1 MSEAG
6 SGSYCGNCGAQV
18 RSGTVFCA
26 SCGQRVAESESR
38 ERPARSGSAPR
49 HSGER
54 GFFRSLFDLSFSEF
68 VTMRLIKVI
77 YIIGIVFISLLA
89 LVSILG
95 IAASVVG
102 NLIFVSQGLGGAGTL
117 FASLIFGFLGLVL
130 SLLFWLFLMIA
141 LRVSLELTAVL
152 FRIADHTR
160 DISSASRE
168 TPESGPAARE
178 TGDGR

>member
-6 SGSYCGNCGAQV
+6 SGSYCGNCGTQV
-18 RSGTVFCA
+18 RPGTVFCA
-26 SCGQRVAESESR
+26 SCGRRVAESESR
-38 ERPARSGSAPR
+38 EQPSRSGSASR
-49 HSGER
+49 STEER
-54 GFFRSLFDLSFSEF
+54 GFLRSLFDLSFSEF

-95 IAASVVG
+95 IAASVIG
-102 NLIFVSQGLGGAGTL
+102 NLIFVSQGFGGAGML

-130 SLLFWLFLMIA
+130 SLLFWLFLMIV

-160 DISSASRE
+160 DISNSSQVIPKSNPSA
-168 TPESGPAARE
+168 GE